1 MDDLG
6 RAISELDILSIVVV
20 LCALSL
26 AAFWILMPF
35 LVCAVQRSI
44 SSCRRELR
52 ALNSKLEQILRTIEV
67 QPKVSTDLSDSETT
81 NSITTNG
88 KALRQIADVAV
99 PQPTHGHPAKGRM

>member
-1 MDDLG
+1 LQHKLMDDLG

-88 KALRQIADVAV
+88 KAL
-99 PQPTHGHPAKGRM
+99 